1 MERLISIG
9 LFVVAFVAAVGAMAF
24 TFQDDD
30 LLSLICGAIAV
41 IVAVGGICFV
51 LKDVKTRKQRESED
65 KEQTE

>member
-51 LKDVKTRKQRESED
+51 LKDIKTKKKTDGEQRED
-65 KEQTE
+65 HT